1 MAALLD
7 SNSLPAAETSL
18 PGYELGAV
26 LGRGGMGEVFRA
38 RRVADG
44 REVAVKIAAGSVSG
58 DPALAERLAR
68 EADALSRLEHPNIL
82 RVLDSG
88 TTEDGRFYL
97 ATELADGGD
106 LAQRLREGPL
116 PVDEAARLF
125 REAVLAVAA
134 AHHAGI
140 LHRDIKPANV
150 LLTADGH
157 ARLADFSLARLP
169 GPDGLPAHSL
179 TGGGDVF
186 GTPYYL
192 APEARRGVAAA
203 DARADIFSLGVLLH
217 ELLTGRVPV
226 GNYVPASRVA
236 KVPPAVD
243 RLIARC
249 LAEDPA
255 VRPASA
261 EELWRGFESAW
272 RAPRRGVRAAVL
284 CVLAAV
290 ASLAAFQIWQAL
302 PGRGE
307 TESKSS
313 SDVVRSATRAHP
325 FTNSLGMK
333 FVPVPG
339 TRVLFS
345 LWETRRAD
353 FVAFASHAPERVS
366 RADAAWRTAPGQPT
380 PDHPVCFVDFPT
392 ALLFCDWLTTQER
405 AAGLVG
411 TNAAYRLPTDE
422 EWSRAAGIRAEPGAT
437 PEERD
442 VAMSR
447 ERGYFPWGRT
457 WPPPESGIPANFAAE
472 EVNDTGRRSQLR
484 SRDRWP
490 YTAPV
495 GSFPANDAGLF
506 DISGNVA
513 EWCDTPWK
521 AGSDERVLRGG
532 SWNQSVPAAL
542 RLTTRQHVL
551 PVGLMPGAGF
561 RVVLDPGAAR

>member
-7 SNSLPAAETSL
+7 PNTQLAAESL
-18 PGYELGAV
+18 VPGYELGAV
-26 LGRGGMGEVFRA
+26 LGRGGMGEVFQA
-38 RRVADG
+38 RRIADG
-44 REVAVKIAAGSVSG
+44 HGVAVKIAAGGIGG

-88 TTEDGRFYL
+88 VTEDGRFYL
-97 ATELADGGD
+97 VTELADGGD
-106 LAQRLREGPL
+106 LAQRLRAGPL
-116 PVDEAARLF
+116 PTEEAARLF
-125 REAVLAVAA
+125 REAVRAVAA
-134 AHHAGI
+134 AHQAGI

-150 LLTADGH
+150 LLAADGH

-169 GPDGLPAHSL
+169 GPDGRTAHSL
-179 TGGGDVF
+179 TAGGDVF

-192 APEARRGVAAA
+192 APEARHGVAVA
-203 DARADIFSLGVLLH
+203 DGRADIFSLGVLLH
-217 ELLTGRVPV
+217 EMLTGRVPV

-255 VRPASA
+255 LRPSGA
-261 EELWRGFESAW
+261 EELLRDFETAW
-272 RAPRRGVRAAVL
+272 RPPRRGLRAAFLSVAVVVVL
-284 CVLAAV
+284 LLAREIWRAV
-290 ASLAAFQIWQAL
+290 
-302 PGRGE
+302 GRRGE
-307 TESKSS
+307 DRQKDPASR
-313 SDVVRSATRAHP
+313 VVSASRGHP
-325 FTNSLGMK
+325 FTNSLGMN

-345 LWETRRAD
+345 IWETRRAD
-353 FVAFASHAPERVS
+353 FLAFATNAPERVV
-366 RADAAWRTAPGQPT
+366 RADAAWRSAPGQPD
-380 PDHPVCFVDFPT
+380 PEHPVCFIDFPT
-392 ALLFCDWLTTQER
+392 AQLFCDWLTTLER
-405 AAGLVG
+405 ASGIIG
-411 TNAAYRLPTDE
+411 TNAVYRLPTDE
-422 EWSRAAGIRAEPGAT
+422 EWSRAAGIRSEPGTT
-437 PEERD
+437 PAEREE
-442 VAMSR
+442 AMNR

-457 WPPPESGIPANFAAE
+457 WPPPERGIPANFAGD

-495 GSFPANDAGLF
+495 GSFPANDVGLF
-506 DISGNVA
+506 DIGGNVA
-513 EWCDTPWK
+513 EWCDTSWK

-532 SWNQSVPAAL
+532 SWNQSAPAAL
-542 RLTTRQHVL
+542 RLTTRQHAL

-561 RVVLDPGAAR
+561 RVVLDPSAR